1 MGVEDPEVACNSF
14 RNRWTKRR
22 LRRIDNLKAEAFDVA
37 IKRFIE
43 LTKCMALGVSLLFAG
58 AAVKDSAPA
67 DVFRVISAFGCMLA
81 GAASMACGTFV
92 YLKPVLHGVPP
103 EKRKRVKPIAI
114 FALMMLVVISTIDTS
129 MNILKE
135 RRELARGTSSAES
148 KPKCGDKVCVNV
160 MPAFCPVSATHLRLP
175 ACR

>member
-1 MGVEDPEVACNSF
+1 MGVEDQGVTSNSF
-14 RNRWTKRR
+14 RKRWAKRR
-22 LRRIDNLKAEAFDVA
+22 SRRIENVKAEAFD
-37 IKRFIE
+37 ILMKQFLE

-58 AAVKDSAPA
+58 AAVKDSAPL
-67 DVFRVISAFGCMLA
+67 DVFRAISAFGCMLA
-81 GAASMACGTFV
+81 GAASMACGAFV

-129 MNILKE
+129 MKILKE

-148 KPKCGDKVCVNV
+148 KPKCVDKVCVNV